1 VHYPGGFFIEG
12 YGMKFLITLVM
23 VLCLTACAKPVPAD
37 KAAFVGE
44 WKSSEMYLQITQ
56 DGHVDYKR
64 SVGGGSKSV
73 SAPLQ
78 GFNGDNFDVGI
89 GAMSTSFIV
98 TSPPHQD
105 GTAIK
110 MTVDG
115 IELTKAP

>member
-1 VHYPGGFFIEG
+1 MRFFI
-12 YGMKFLITLVM
+12 TLFI
-23 VLCLTACAKPVPAD
+23 LLGLSACAKPVPAD

-44 WKSSEMYLQITQ
+44 WKSSEMTLHITQ

-64 SVGGGSKSV
+64 SVGSGSKSV

-78 GFNGDNFDVGI
+78 GFNGDSFDVGI

-115 IELTKAP
+115 VELTKAP

>member
-1 VHYPGGFFIEG
+1 MRFFI
-12 YGMKFLITLVM
+12 TLFI
-23 VLCLTACAKPVPAD
+23 LLGLTACAKPVPAE

-44 WKSSEMYLQITQ
+44 WKSSEMTLHITQ

-64 SVGGGSKSV
+64 SVGSGSKSV

-78 GFNGDNFDVGI
+78 GFNGDSFDVGI

-115 IELTKAP
+115 VELTKAP

>member
-1 VHYPGGFFIEG
+1 MRFFI
-12 YGMKFLITLVM
+12 TLFI
-23 VLCLTACAKPVPAD
+23 LLGLTACAKPVPAD

-44 WKSSEMYLQITQ
+44 WKSSEMTLHITQ

-64 SVGGGSKSV
+64 SVGSGSKSV

-78 GFNGDNFDVGI
+78 GFNGDSFDVGI

-98 TSPPHQD
+98 ASPPHQD

-115 IELTKAP
+115 VELTKAP